1 MTVHACLI
9 WGLTAMTA
17 LEILFVMLWVLVPL
31 VGGIVLICQIVE
43 IVDDNKEFEAWAE
56 SRSAREDLRL

>member
-1 MTVHACLI
+1 
-9 WGLTAMTA
+9 MTA